1 MLVFDKIKSYLK
13 FRGGKYQGYHQML
26 EMSRSIHDIQY
37 QGDICMLRIDSDIQL
52 VGTDMQNHAGKGNRC
67 KLANRRK
74 VTLCWWLWK
83 VISKMLQ
90 QRTTQSRKAQEG
102 SHDACVCTF
111 LCALGCFSLRN

>member
-1 MLVFDKIKSYLK
+1 
-13 FRGGKYQGYHQML
+13 ML

-37 QGDICMLRIDSDIQL
+37 RGDICMLRIDSDIQL

-90 QRTTQSRKAQEG
+90 PRSQEKHKRALAMHVCVAK
-102 SHDACVCTF
+102 SLCVCTF
-111 LCALGCFSLRN
+111 LCAHVCFSPGN